1 LLVVHNSHI
10 SVGDRLIF
18 CSSFELNYD
27 LRNCFPILLCFSSLL
42 AILLVRCC
50 SSKGT
55 CQP

>member
-42 AILLVRCC
+42 AILLVRC
-50 SSKGT
+50 
-55 CQP
+55 